1 MATNR
6 NRWNAARTHGMVD
19 EMKKLILF
27 LMILL
32 SAAVFGQEAKEDV
45 FDLSDDV
52 LTENE
57 KNFLDFYNNHWPQER
72 ESTKKM
78 LVEMM
83 SLFDGLE
90 TRDAD
95 EEEIWSILSEI
106 IYGDEFSVMAELW
119 QEGFIPHF
127 SAIAALCNICLISN
141 NDLSDQTIVKG
152 YKILNKYCEEE
163 RKFPFVILTSSYND
177 FYN

>member
-1 MATNR
+1 MI
-6 NRWNAARTHGMVD
+6 
-19 EMKKLILF
+19 KLLLL
-27 LMILL
+27 LMLIV
-32 SAAVFGQEAKEDV
+32 SASVFGQEAEKEV

-57 KNFLDFYNNHWPQER
+57 KNFLDFYNNHWPKER
-72 ESTKKM
+72 EATKKM

-83 SLFDGLE
+83 YIFDGLE
-90 TRDAD
+90 KFDAD
-95 EEEIWSILSEI
+95 VEEFWPIFSEI
-106 IYGDEFSVMAELW
+106 VYGDEFSAMTELW
-119 QEGFIPHF
+119 EEGIIPNF
-127 SAIAALCNICLISN
+127 SAMAACCNVCLIAS